1 MMEEAI
7 DDYEERYVA
16 FVDLLGFKAQV
27 ATAEKNP
34 SERARLR
41 EILGV
46 VKDILGENPYIGFRR
61 NYFSDCIVYSAKRTR
76 EGLHEMFEATGLLT
90 LNLLQYDVMVRGGL
104 TAGAMPMTDS
114 A

>member
-46 VKDILGENPYIGFRR
+46 VKRHTG
-61 NYFSDCIVYSAKRTR
+61 R
-76 EGLHEMFEATGLLT
+76 EPVHRLT
-90 LNLLQYDVMVRGGL
+90 
-104 TAGAMPMTDS
+104 
-114 A
+114 